1 MHVPQ
6 SHFDKIKPG
15 NEPQVRRDGLTALS
29 NLTINNSICSDF
41 HEIEGAVET
50 LKEVIVDGEKEFRDL
65 AHFTLAKMGFKEYD
79 YSRDEVC
86 RPPPSLCVDSTQAAA
101 ADHAPAIS
109 VPSLAPAPPR
119 PEVAVATTPETLN
132 QAAPG
137 QRLNL
142 NRA

>member
-29 NLTINNSICSDF
+29 NLTMNNSICSDF

-86 RPPPSLCVDSTQAAA
+86 RPPPPCAWTAHRPRPLTMPRRYPY
-101 ADHAPAIS
+101 PA
-109 VPSLAPAPPR
+109 LRPPR
-119 PEVAVATTPETLN
+119 PALRSPS
-132 QAAPG
+132 PP
-137 QRLNL
+137 RLKP
-142 NRA
+142 